1 MTASEQKTSAR
12 SARATPLLDCHVAA
26 NGQMIEFAGWQ
37 LPVQYKGRGLVAEHL
52 ATRAACG
59 LFDVSHMGEILV
71 EGPDAVAEVDR
82 LVSNN
87 VFKLDD
93 GDACYAL
100 LCHEHG
106 GTVDDLYVYRLG
118 AERLLLVVNAANTA
132 KDFAHMLKHSRH
144 PQCFHNRSDDFAQ
157 IALQGPKA
165 SEILARVADGDAIG
179 LPRNRIR
186 VHDFHGANLLV
197 ATTGYTGE
205 RGFEI
210 YTPPEVAADLWNALL
225 RAGQGEGISPV
236 GLGARDT
243 LRLEAGYPL
252 YGNDLNDD
260 TNGIEA
266 GLGWA
271 IKLKAGDFLGREALL
286 QVKKRGPRRRLVG
299 LTMIERGVPR
309 AGYPVLQGGEPVGHV
324 TSGTHSPS
332 LGRPI
337 ALAMVPAELSGIGT
351 MLAVEIRGSARSAAV
366 CAPSFY
372 SNN

>member
-1 MTASEQKTSAR
+1 MSSTAPTVR
-12 SARATPLLDCHVAA
+12 STPLLDCHIAA
-26 NGQMIEFAGWQ
+26 GGQMVDFAGWR

-52 ATRAACG
+52 ATREACG
-59 LFDVSHMGEILV
+59 LFDVSHMGEIIV
-71 EGPDAVAEVDR
+71 EGPDAVAEVNR

-87 VFKLDD
+87 VSQLED

-100 LCHEHG
+100 LCHEDG

-118 AERLLLVVNAANTA
+118 AERLLLVVNASNTT
-132 KDFAHMLKHSRH
+132 KDFNHMLRHSRH
-144 PQCFHNRSDDFAQ
+144 PEWFHNRSHDFAQ

-165 SEILARVADGDAIG
+165 SEILAQVASGEAIG

-186 VHDFHGANLLV
+186 VHDFNGANLLV

-225 RAGQGEGISPV
+225 QAGKAAGICPV

-243 LRLEAGYPL
+243 LRLEMGYPL
-252 YGNDLNDD
+252 YGNDLNDS

-266 GLGWA
+266 RLGWA
-271 IKLKAGDFLGREALL
+271 IKFKAGDFVGRDALL
-286 QVKKRGPRRRLVG
+286 EIKRAGPKRRLVG
-299 LTMIERGVPR
+299 LQMVDRGVPR
-309 AGYPVLQGGEPVGHV
+309 AGYPVLLAGEQVGHV

-332 LGRPI
+332 LARPI
-337 ALAMVPAELSGIGT
+337 ALAMVPAELSEIGT
-351 MLAVEIRGSARSAAV
+351 MLAVDIRGNPRQAAV
-366 CAPSFY
+366 CRFPFYPSD
-372 SNN
+372 